1 MKTKFDSFVAS
12 NKSLSLLNF
21 NDVGEL
27 VKDFSSSALQLS
39 SLDLPFQ
46 PAPTSQD
53 SSKMDRSLNK
63 ETLEENDF
71 SEARIVQ
78 AFDTWVESNP
88 SWLEENDFGGAQA
101 QVISASL
108 IFSSFEFSNPGKA
121 KGFDYWYENIFS
133 IPDTTAEIE
142 STQFDISGYISL
154 TQYQIFI
161 TMTDAEGNIAGSTY
175 IINNTDATGNTYSST
190 IHYDANWNIT
200 ESPYSDS
207 PVFSRSVESLTI
219 TKANADGSVA
229 GFTQITNSSDTSAKN
244 YSSYTNHYDANWNIT
259 ESAYSD
265 SYGNISLT
273 QYETITKTDVDGNIA
288 GYTYIIN
295 NTDASGNSFR
305 LSHYYDANWNITKTA
320 YSNNSGFENLI
331 EYETITDANG
341 NISGYIYI
349 TNSSDDTSGYSSS
362 SKIQY
367 DANWNIIEST
377 YSALN
382 KEQNEIPLINI
393 YYDFDENN
401 SQWNDYQRSVSNTAF
416 FEYQERRPE
425 DPLYPETLDQATT
438 EIIGTNNYIS
448 EMNEF

>member
-1 MKTKFDSFVAS
+1 M
-12 NKSLSLLNF
+12 
-21 NDVGEL
+21 
-27 VKDFSSSALQLS
+27 
-39 SLDLPFQ
+39 
-46 PAPTSQD
+46 
-53 SSKMDRSLNK
+53 
-63 ETLEENDF
+63 
-71 SEARIVQ
+71 
-78 AFDTWVESNP
+78 
-88 SWLEENDFGGAQA
+88 
-101 QVISASL
+101 ISASL

-133 IPDTTAEIE
+133 LPDNTAEIE

-161 TMTDAEGNIAGSTY
+161 TMTDAEDNIAGSTY
-175 IINNTDATGNTYSST
+175 IIVNTDTTGNTYSST

-219 TKANADGSVA
+219 TKANADGSIA

-244 YSSYTNHYDANWNIT
+244 YSSYTNHYDADWNIT

-265 SYGNISLT
+265 IYGNISLT

-288 GYTYIIN
+288 SYTYIIN
-295 NTDASGNSFR
+295 NTDA
-305 LSHYYDANWNITKTA
+305 
-320 YSNNSGFENLI
+320 
-331 EYETITDANG
+331 
-341 NISGYIYI
+341 
-349 TNSSDDTSGYSSS
+349 SGYSSS

-393 YYDFDENN
+393 YYDFDYNN

-425 DPLYPETLDQATT
+425 DSLYPETLDQVTT

>member
-1 MKTKFDSFVAS
+1 MKTKFVNSVAS
-12 NKSLSLLNF
+12 NKSLSSLNV
-21 NDVGEL
+21 NDVDVL
-27 VKDFSSSALQLS
+27 INDFSSSALQLS

-46 PAPTSQD
+46 PTPTSQD
-53 SSKMDRSLNK
+53 PSKIDQSFSK
-63 ETLEENDF
+63 EILEENDF

-78 AFDTWVESNP
+78 AFDTLLESNP
-88 SWLEENDFGGAQA
+88 SWLEENGFGGAQA

-133 IPDTTAEIE
+133 LPDNTAEIE
-142 STQFDISGYISL
+142 STQFYTSGYISL
-154 TQYQIFI
+154 TQYEIFI
-161 TMTDAEGNIAGSTY
+161 TITDAEGNIAGSTH
-175 IINNTDATGNTYSST
+175 IINNMDATGSTYSST

-207 PVFSRSVESLTI
+207 PGFSRSVESLTI
-219 TKANADGSVA
+219 TKANADGSIA
-229 GFTQITNSSDTSAKN
+229 GFTQITNIVDTGAKN

-288 GYTYIIN
+288 GYIYVIN
-295 NTDASGNSFR
+295 NTDGSGNSSR
-305 LSHYYDANWNITKTA
+305 LSHYYDANWNIIETS
-320 YSNNSGFENLI
+320 YSDSNGFKSHE
-331 EYETITDANG
+331 EYQIITDANG

-349 TNSSDDTSGYSSS
+349 TNSSDDTSGYYSS

-382 KEQNEIPLINI
+382 KELNEIPLINI
-393 YYDFDENN
+393 YCYFNENN
-401 SQWNDYQRSVSNTAF
+401 SQWNDYQWSLSNTGF
-416 FEYQERRPE
+416 FEYQEQRPE
-425 DPLYPETLDQATT
+425 DPLYPETLDLVNT
-438 EIIGTNNYIS
+438 EIIGTNHYII